1 MKITKNIKSAPLAHH
16 LRPIFGLVLTYFL
29 ISQSEGAASENSE
42 TSWEN
47 AIKQAFKP
55 VQSRSIEADA
65 HDTESN
71 ADENTQHAN
80 C

>member
-1 MKITKNIKSAPLAHH
+1 MDGGISLNQTSNYAAKDREGWSTHICLS
-16 LRPIFGLVLTYFL
+16 YFF
-29 ISQSEGAASENSE
+29 IPQSEGAASENSE

-55 VQSRSIEADA
+55 VQSRSNEADA
-65 HDTESN
+65 HK
-71 ADENTQHAN
+71 